1 MPQTTLN
8 TQSMILS
15 RALSTAAESMSE
27 ELARY
32 LLTIKLDPADES
44 RANELAGKAREGVLS
59 AEEQAEIDEY
69 RRVGRVMEILRLRAR
84 KTLGREA

>member
-1 MPQTTLN
+1 MTQVTFN

-15 RALSTAAESMSE
+15 RALSTSSESMSE

-32 LLTIKLDPADES
+32 LLAIKLDPVDES
-44 RANELAGKAREGVLS
+44 RANDLAAKAREGVLS
-59 AEEQAEIDEY
+59 AAEQIEMEEY

-84 KTLGREA
+84 KALGREA